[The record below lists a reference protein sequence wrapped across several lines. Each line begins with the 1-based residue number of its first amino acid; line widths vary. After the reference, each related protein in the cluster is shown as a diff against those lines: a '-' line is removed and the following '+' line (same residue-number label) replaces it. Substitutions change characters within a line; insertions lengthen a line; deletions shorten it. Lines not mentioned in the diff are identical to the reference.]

1 VSGGEL
7 GNVSSRFGAAESP
20 FHVPRSYEV
29 LPRVGVSVAS
39 RAALQRLFA
48 APRRIV
54 AEERRGM
61 EQATTEPPLKPPKRK
76 LRWWHVV
83 LIVIP
88 GLLVIGVI
96 TKAVLSPPN
105 NGAGAS
111 PSSDK
116 FTVSV
121 TGSAGAHVD
130 IDVNYNGRWSQL
142 TNQSLPWSDS
152 LGIGIVSVAAEN
164 SGRSGSITCTITNS
178 DGSVRDT
185 QTSTGPYEEVACN
198 TTPAISGTSGSAG
211 NSGAAGNS

>member
-1 VSGGEL
+1 MVAVL
-7 GNVSSRFGAAESP
+7 RRIAAE
-20 FHVPRSYEV
+20 E
-29 LPRVGVSVAS
+29 GT
-39 RAALQRLFA
+39 
-48 APRRIV
+48 
-54 AEERRGM
+54 GM
-61 EQATTEPPLKPPKRK
+61 EQATNEPPLKPPKRK

-96 TKAVLSPPN
+96 TKAVLAPPN

-111 PSSDK
+111 SSSNK

-121 TGSAGAHVD
+121 TASTGAHAD
-130 IDVNYNGRWSQL
+130 IDFNYNGRWSQL
-142 TNQSLPWSDS
+142 NNQSLPWSDA

-164 SGRSGSITCTITNS
+164 GGTGSITCTITNS

-185 QTSTGPYEEVACN
+185 QTSTGPYAEVACN
-198 TTPAISGTSGSAG
+198 TNPAISGTSGSAG

>member
-1 VSGGEL
+1 MRSRL
-7 GNVSSRFGAAESP
+7 G
-20 FHVPRSYEV
+20 
-29 LPRVGVSVAS
+29 LSVAS
-39 RAALQRLFA
+39 RATSQRLVA
-48 APRRIV
+48 VLHRIAV
-54 AEERRGM
+54 EERGGM

-88 GLLVIGVI
+88 GLLVVGVI
-96 TKAVLSPPN
+96 TKGVLAPPN
-105 NGAGAS
+105 NGAGAT
-111 PSSDK
+111 SSSNK

-121 TGSAGAHVD
+121 TGSTGAHAD

-142 TNQSLPWSDS
+142 NNQRLPWSDA

-164 SGRSGSITCTITNS
+164 AGGSGSITCTITNS

-198 TTPAISGTSGSAG
+198 TNPAISGTSGSAG